1 MRRKAWLW
9 LLSIVF
15 LIVAAGWFLSSED
28 RVAVQRFE
36 NLPWQI
42 DVRGPERTAVLGV
55 VLGQSTLA
63 DLGSGDLRLPIPEV
77 RLFVEPDGTRSVEA
91 YYSNARIPPFEAN
104 IVLLLDL
111 DEPGLERVWNER
123 TSERPTPSGARRY
136 GLSDDALRELSRVPV
151 AEMSYAPRARW
162 EAVQLRERFGNPS
175 AQIRVD
181 EDQNY
186 WLYPDQGLAIMV
198 PTGRGRTLMHYV
210 TMNRWNRLLE
220 RLEAVGS
227 QRLGDSAGVGPS

>member
-1 MRRKAWLW
+1 MRGKGWIW
-9 LLSIVF
+9 LLSILLLLGAVGLF
-15 LIVAAGWFLSSED
+15 VTLDD
-28 RVAVQRFE
+28 RSGIQRFE

-42 DVRGPERTAVLGV
+42 DVRGPDRTEVLGV
-55 VLGQSTLA
+55 VLGESTLSE
-63 DLGSGDLRLPIPEV
+63 LGSGDVRLPIPEV

-104 IVLLLDL
+104 LVLLLDL
-111 DEPGLERVWNER
+111 DASGLERIWNER

-136 GLSDDALRELSRVPV
+136 GVSDAALRELSRVPV
-151 AEMSYAPRARW
+151 VEMSYVPRARW
-162 EAVQLRERFGNPS
+162 EADLLRERFGEPS
-175 AQIRVD
+175 AYIRLD

-210 TMNRWNRLLE
+210 TSSRWDRLLE
-220 RLEAVGS
+220 RLEEAGS
-227 QRLGDSAGVGPS
+227 QRLEQAGEGEAS